1 MGYFL
6 IKIPSSSLKCI
17 GQIYPR
23 YVIAR
28 PRNLRINFALSSD
41 LISSPRR
48 SFFLPRLAA
57 ILFRNWLF
65 VARVGGLRKVVETE
79 PFRIDPSSKY
89 LICSLE
95 TRVIL
100 DGIEFWDRKRR
111 QKAILMHQR
120 ISFEF
125 QHPFKF
131 RGLHRRNCANHSR
144 LPLSNFR
151 LLILQSPG
159 LRIMASDSDAKEMR
173 KSCDKKR

>member
-57 ILFRNWLF
+57 VLFRNWLF

-89 LICSLE
+89 LICSLK

-111 QKAILMHQR
+111 QKANAPTNFLRVSTSVQIPRVTQAKLC
-120 ISFEF
+120 
-125 QHPFKF
+125 K
-131 RGLHRRNCANHSR
+131 
-144 LPLSNFR
+144 PLSPATLEFSPIDFTVSRAQNYGIRFR
-151 LLILQSPG
+151 CEG
-159 LRIMASDSDAKEMR
+159 NEKVVR
-173 KSCDKKR
+173 